1 MNRMLMDA
9 TAIVGIGETAFAKNL
24 DPSELELA
32 CQAIKAALDDAG
44 IKASEVDALSSYT
57 MEESL
62 EFDVARNLGMGD
74 IHFFSQVGY
83 GGGAGC
89 GAVGHVAMA
98 VATGVANVGVVWR
111 ARKRS
116 DPRKRVWA
124 QVSPLVTDHWKYSR
138 PWGLLR
144 PVDEV
149 AMFWRRYMHE
159 FGATRDH
166 LANVALACRRH
177 ANRNPRAFMHKR
189 PMSRDEYMQARWIS
203 EPLCLFDNCLE
214 SDGALAVVI
223 VSAAR
228 AKDCAQPPAYI
239 HAWSQG
245 LPRQHQ
251 NMTNYHGD
259 NPMRGAAW
267 AAASNLW
274 RQSELRPRDVKVAQI
289 YDAFTPLIPFCLE
302 AYGFC
307 AEGEGGAF
315 TDNGAIE
322 LGGRLPINTSG
333 GSLSEAYIHGMNL
346 ITEGVR
352 QIRGTSTAQVPGADT
367 CLVTSAYVVPTS
379 AVLLR
384 RG

>member
-1 MNRMLMDA
+1 MEKMLKDK
-9 TAIVGIGETAFAKNL
+9 TAIVGISETAFGKSL
-24 DPSELELA
+24 QPSELELA

-44 IKASEVDALSSYT
+44 IKPSEVDALSSYT
-57 MEESL
+57 MEETL
-62 EFDVARNLGMGD
+62 EFEVARNLGMGD
-74 IHFFSQVGY
+74 ITFFSQVGY

-89 GAVGHVAMA
+89 AAVGHVSMA
-98 VATGVANVGVVWR
+98 LATGVANVGVVWR

-124 QVSPLVTDHWKYSR
+124 QATARITDHWKYSR

-149 AMFWRRYMHE
+149 AMFWRRYMHLY
-159 FGATRDH
+159 GATRDH
-166 LANVALACRRH
+166 LANVALACRKH
-177 ANRNPRAFMHKR
+177 ANRNPRAFMHER
-189 PMSRDEYMQARWIS
+189 TLTRDEYMNARWIS

-223 VSAAR
+223 VR
-228 AKDCAQPPAYI
+228 ADRAEDCRQPPAYI

-245 LPRQHQ
+245 LTRQHQ

-259 NPMRGAAW
+259 NPMQGAMW
-267 AAASNLW
+267 AAGNNLW
-274 RQSELRPRDVKVAQI
+274 RQSDLRQHDVKVGQI

-302 AYGFC
+302 ALGFC
-307 AEGEGGAF
+307 QQGEGGPF

-322 LGGRLPINTSG
+322 LGGRLPVNTSG
-333 GSLSEAYIHGMNL
+333 GSLSEAYVHGMNL
-346 ITEGVR
+346 ITEGVK
-352 QIRGTSTAQVPGADT
+352 QIRGTSTAQVPNAGV

-379 AVLLR
+379 AMLLR
-384 RG
+384 R

>member
-1 MNRMLMDA
+1 MNAALKDT
-9 TAIVGIGETAFAKNL
+9 TAIVGIGETVFGKNL
-24 DPSELELA
+24 APSELELA

-44 IKASEVDALSSYT
+44 IKPAEVDALGSYT
-57 MEESL
+57 MEETP
-62 EFDVARNLGMGD
+62 EFEVARNLGMAD
-74 IHFFSQVGY
+74 IVYFSQVGY

-89 GAVGHVAMA
+89 AAVGQVSMA
-98 VATGVANVGVVWR
+98 VATGMANVGVVWR
-111 ARKRS
+111 SRKRS

-124 QVSPLVTDHWKYSR
+124 QAGARVTDHWKYSR

-144 PVDEV
+144 PVDEL

-159 FGATRDH
+159 YGATRDH

-177 ANRNPRAFMHKR
+177 ANRNPKAFMYDR
-189 PMSRDEYMQARWIS
+189 QLTRDEYMNARWIS

-223 VSAAR
+223 VRRDRAR
-228 AKDCAQPPAYI
+228 DCPHPPAYI

-245 LPRQHQ
+245 MTRQHQ
-251 NMTNYHGD
+251 NMTNFHSD
-259 NPMRGAAW
+259 NPLRGASW
-267 AAASNLW
+267 AAAENMW
-274 RQSELRPRDVKVAQI
+274 RQSDLRPKDVKVAQL
-289 YDAFTPLIPFCLE
+289 YDAFTPLIPFSLE

-307 AEGEGGAF
+307 GPGEGAAF
-315 TDNGAIE
+315 TEGGSLEI
-322 LGGRLPINTSG
+322 GGRLPINTAG

-352 QIRGTSTAQVPGADT
+352 QIRGTSTAQVPGADV
-367 CLVTSAYVVPTS
+367 CLVTSAFVVPTS

-384 RG
+384 R